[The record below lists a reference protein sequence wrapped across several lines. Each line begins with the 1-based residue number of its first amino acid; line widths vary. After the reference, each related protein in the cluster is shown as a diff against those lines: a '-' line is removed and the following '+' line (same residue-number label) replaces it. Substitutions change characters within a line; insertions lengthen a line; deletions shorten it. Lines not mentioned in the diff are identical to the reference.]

1 MAVGAVTPPET
12 VMRDA
17 APDGPRKEYRTMVQL
32 GQAAEQL
39 LEYIKQHPMM
49 NCDQFVIG
57 FIESVREIAQRG
69 DTTPAL
75 SRVEEALRQ
84 IQQNTTNGFKQ
95 IQKDTEDIR
104 QRVLTIEKQ
113 APINTAPT
121 ATNSSSFWRTHYAT
135 SCDDLG
141 QAW

>member
-1 MAVGAVTPPET
+1 MAVGVDTPPET

-17 APDGPRKEYRTMVQL
+17 APDGPRQEYRTMVQL

-39 LEYIKQHPMM
+39 LEHIKQRPMM

-84 IQQNTTNGFKQ
+84 IQQDTTNGFC
-95 IQKDTEDIR
+95 
-104 QRVLTIEKQ
+104 
-113 APINTAPT
+113 
-121 ATNSSSFWRTHYAT
+121 
-135 SCDDLG
+135 CDRRG
-141 QAW
+141 RRAE